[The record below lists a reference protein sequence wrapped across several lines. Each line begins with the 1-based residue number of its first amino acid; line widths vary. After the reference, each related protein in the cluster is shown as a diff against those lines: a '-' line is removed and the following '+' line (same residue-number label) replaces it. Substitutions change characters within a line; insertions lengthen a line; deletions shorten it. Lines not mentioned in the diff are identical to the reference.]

1 MRKPRCVRKL
11 VIEEHGYALVESI
24 VFATLAIVAITSLAL
39 PIFVQ
44 ERKLLA
50 LNQLAFAISRASRIE
65 LQSIDVQLLADKLKQ
80 QTVLAYDVVIAN
92 LSCQPA
98 DCSTSLARRVF
109 TLVDK
114 NLVAKSF
121 AIND

>member
-1 MRKPRCVRKL
+1 M
-11 VIEEHGYALVESI
+11 IEEHGYALVESI

-65 LQSIDVQLLADKLKQ
+65 PQSIDVQLLADKLKQ